1 MPFVAATVVV
11 DETESPFSIEPS
23 APSSL
28 PSGVDDGEAMYDG
41 GRLFDGP
48 FGLLAVG

>member
-1 MPFVAATVVV
+1 MPFVVL
-11 DETESPFSIEPS
+11 EQTESPFSIGDS
-23 APSSL
+23 PSSL
-28 PSGVDDGEAMYDG
+28 PPSALDDGEAMYDG